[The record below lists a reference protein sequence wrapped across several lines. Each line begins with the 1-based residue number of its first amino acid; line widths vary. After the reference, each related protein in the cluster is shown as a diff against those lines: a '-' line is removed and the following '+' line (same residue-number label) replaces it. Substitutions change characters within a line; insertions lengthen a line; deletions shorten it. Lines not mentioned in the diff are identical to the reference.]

1 MAGKRHHY
9 IPRFLQRGF
18 LNENA
23 KKDYTFIYLN
33 DGAKRP
39 SKIDNVGV
47 EGFFYSADGET
58 DLDDKITELEGKYA
72 QHIGK
77 LRENPSSFIS
87 FEDIAEI
94 IFHFEIRTNN
104 FRRNFHSSGE
114 IFLHQMKERF
124 TERNVLEPIL
134 RAELNNKLFNGGEVD
149 KLLIEKNIP
158 KKNKKKLKNEMREKI
173 GVFIDVYMEHILTT
187 IKDAMDFNISK
198 RFKDVVKK
206 GHINGL
212 TRGMNENNK
221 VNIYSSLNY
230 KIINTDFNILLSDS
244 IVIFEM
250 EGLSEFKPFYDTKDI
265 LKAIYFPISS
275 NVLIYA
281 FRNEDDP
288 KLSVLNEMSAKCS
301 KDFFIACED
310 SPYFEQMQKSIG
322 KNCQLL
328 TESEM
333 HTILNNVIQ
342 EKLSEI

>member
-33 DGAKRP
+33 DGAKRT

-58 DLDDKITELEGKYA
+58 DLDHKITELEGKYA
-72 QHIGK
+72 QHISK
-77 LRENPSSFIS
+77 LRENPLISIS
-87 FEDIAEI
+87 FEEIAEI

-114 IFLHQMKERF
+114 VFLHKMKERF
-124 TERNVLEPIL
+124 TERNMLEPIL
-134 RAELNNKLFNGGEVD
+134 RAELNNKLDNSDEVD
-149 KLLIEKNIP
+149 KLLIEGNAPKNQRE
-158 KKNKKKLKNEMREKI
+158 KLKKEIRERAGIFVDVHMEKI
-173 GVFIDVYMEHILTT
+173 LIT
-187 IKDAMDFNISK
+187 IKDAMEFNISK

-206 GHINGL
+206 GHINGMTKGL
-212 TRGMNENNK
+212 NENNK
-221 VNIYSSLNY
+221 VNIYKSLNY

-275 NVLIYA
+275 NLLIYA
-281 FRNEDDP
+281 FTNEDDP

-310 SPYFEQMQKSIG
+310 SPYFELMQKCIG
-322 KNCQLL
+322 INCQLL

-333 HTILNNVIQ
+333 HTILNDVIQ
-342 EKLSEI
+342 ETMSKI